1 MRTTRFY
8 LLLGL
13 ALLVVLALTGCQDW
27 NAPRAVF
34 TASMLEKVIPF
45 TASFDGTLSYDSNG
59 KIVSYMWDFG
69 DNAAG
74 SGAQVTHEYT
84 EDGVYTVQL
93 TVIDDQGVS
102 NSSSITVHALNPPPT
117 GAFSYSPKSVMEDEY
132 IVGASEWITFDAS
145 ESTDD
150 GEIVAYAWNF
160 GDGWKH
166 DGKVVKHRYLWA
178 GTYSV
183 ALTVTD
189 NDGGKTTYVHKVEIV
204 GGPPCYADLENLD
217 AWDAGGYK

>member
-8 LLLGL
+8 LLLGM
-13 ALLVVLALTGCQDW
+13 ALLVVLALTGCQDS
-27 NAPRAVF
+27 NTPRAVF

-45 TASFDGTLSYDSNG
+45 NASFDGALSYDSNG
-59 KIVSYMWDFG
+59 KIISYIWDFG

-74 SGAQVTHEYT
+74 SGAQVTHEYKKN
-84 EDGVYTVQL
+84 GVYIVKL
-93 TVIDDQGVS
+93 TVTDNQGIS
-102 NSSSITVHALNPPPT
+102 NSSSITVRALNPLPV
-117 GAFSYSPKSVMEDEY
+117 GSFSYDPKSMMAGEY

-150 GEIVAYAWNF
+150 DEIISYAWNF

-166 DGKVVKHRYLWA
+166 DGIEVKHRYLDK

-189 NDGGKTTYVHKVEIV
+189 NDGGKTTYVQAIKIV
-204 GGPPCYADLENLD
+204 GGPPCYPDID
-217 AWDAGGYK
+217 GWDAGGYK